1 MLADDTANG
10 PTEQESLLEGEE
22 ESRAGVAY
30 RTLEAQIVTLKLQPG
45 AAMTENGLATALGM
59 GRTPVREAIQRLSWE
74 GLVTI
79 RPRLGIVVSQINP
92 SDFARVLD
100 ARHGLEI
107 LLAGSAARLAGR
119 AERDALAACAEAM
132 RAAAASGDVIEFM
145 ARDKQF
151 DEVVAIAGCNPFA
164 ARVVAPL
171 QTHSR
176 RFWFRYF
183 SDSDLSAAAFHHME
197 LMRAIGAGDEAKA
210 IGMATELM
218 QYLRRQSMTLVADI
232 NR

>member
-1 MLADDTANG
+1 MLADDIANG
-10 PTEQESLLEGEE
+10 SFDRDALVDAEE
-22 ESRAGVAY
+22 ESRAGIAY

-45 AAMTENGLATALGM
+45 AAMTENGLATALNM

-79 RPRLGIVVSQINP
+79 RPRLGIVVSEINP

-100 ARHGLEI
+100 ARHALEI
-107 LLAGSAARLAGR
+107 LLAASAARLAGR
-119 AERDALAACAEAM
+119 AERDALSDCAKAM
-132 RAAAASGDVIEFM
+132 RDAAAAGDVIDFM

-151 DEVVAIAGCNPFA
+151 DEVVAIAACNPFA

-197 LMRAIGAGDEAKA
+197 LMRAIGAGDETKA
-210 IGMATELM
+210 TGMAEELM
-218 QYLRRQSMTLVADI
+218 QYLRRQATTLI
-232 NR
+232 